1 MVVSGTIRVPID
13 MKFQEGD
20 RLMRK
25 ILIVVIT
32 TLGLVVGMGSTLG
45 TAEAAKKPSKFKV
58 MAEVSSH
65 QIISGQIVRIR
76 GTTKPSAI
84 GRKVILQ
91 MRYKKAEGKWK
102 RVKGIRVR
110 ADGTFRLIDYP
121 QTARTRWYR
130 VVKPAGDGHRR
141 GVSKKMKVAI
151 EPWDGRVDVKL
162 LWETGADLNLVVEA
176 PNNEIVSAAVPGPSQ
191 SGGTFNADSTS
202 GCGGAGSFEQV
213 TWPAED
219 APAGTYFADVDLAD
233 PTLCD
238 GVEAPA
244 WRIEVR
250 VNGKLVES
258 GRGSGATGNVVEFGH
273 W

>member
-1 MVVSGTIRVPID
+1 
-13 MKFQEGD
+13 
-20 RLMRK
+20 MRK
-25 ILIVVIT
+25 VLIVVIT

-58 MAEVSSH
+58 QAEVNFH
-65 QIISGQIVRIR
+65 KIISGQTVFVT
-76 GTTKPSAI
+76 GTVKQSSI
-84 GRKVILQ
+84 GRQVILQ
-91 MRYKKAEGKWK
+91 KRYKKTKGHWK
-102 RVKGIRVR
+102 KVDGSKVL
-110 ADGTFRLIDYP
+110 ADGTFTLDDEP

-130 VVKPAGDGHRR
+130 VVKPAGDGHRK
-141 GVSKKMKVAI
+141 GVSKKMKVTI

-162 LWETGADLNLVVEA
+162 LWETGADLNLVLDRARATGDDGER
-176 PNNEIVSAAVPGPSQ
+176 ISAAEPGPSQ
-191 SGGTFNADSTS
+191 SGGAFNAASTT

-219 APAGTYFADVDLAD
+219 APAGYYFASVDVAD

-238 GVEAPA
+238 GVTKPV

-250 VNGKLVES
+250 VNGKLVKTV
-258 GRGSGATGNVVEFGH
+258 RGSGANGYAVEFGEYST